1 MERQLIN
8 YLPYV
13 VRDFAEVQ
21 GINVAEQPEF
31 ERVWDAVDDL
41 LDNQFIT
48 TAGNTGL
55 SRWEKILEISP
66 KATDTLDDRRFRIL
80 TRINEKR
87 PFTIP
92 QIKEILQTL
101 CGKDDYSINISE
113 YTLTVRIGL
122 TSKNNFSDM
131 ETLLQ
136 KIAPANIVVDLSLAY
151 NQHQS
156 LQTMTHAQLAAMTHY
171 EIRNEIMKG

>member
-156 LQTMTHAQLAAMTHY
+156 LQTMTHSQLAEMTHY
-171 EIRNEIMKG
+171 DIRNEIMKG

>member
-1 MERQLIN
+1 MGSEMCI
-8 YLPYV
+8 
-13 VRDFAEVQ
+13 RD
-21 GINVAEQPEF
+21 
-31 ERVWDAVDDL
+31 R
-41 LDNQFIT
+41 
-48 TAGNTGL
+48 
-55 SRWEKILEISP
+55 
-66 KATDTLDDRRFRIL
+66 
-80 TRINEKR
+80 KR

-156 LQTMTHAQLAAMTHY
+156 LQTMTHSQLAEMTHY
-171 EIRNEIMKG
+171 DIRNEIMKG